1 MNVRRKSL
9 HRKANCNHAK
19 KRKNQRAAKARKF
32 EERVKFERT
41 EAFADELYAEAQAW
55 LAEHP
60 ERKAKPSGFI
70 ITIKCRDDG
79 ESVSFATSR
88 GAHGLTISPTD
99 CGRRLA
105 SVLMHY
111 VPLSRGMARARM

>member
-1 MNVRRKSL
+1 MKQF
-9 HRKANCNHAK
+9 K

-32 EERVKFERT
+32 VERVAFEQT
-41 EAFADELYAEAQAW
+41 EQFADELYAKARNW

-79 ESVSFATSR
+79 ESVSFTTSR

-111 VPLSRGMARARM
+111 VPIERGMARARL